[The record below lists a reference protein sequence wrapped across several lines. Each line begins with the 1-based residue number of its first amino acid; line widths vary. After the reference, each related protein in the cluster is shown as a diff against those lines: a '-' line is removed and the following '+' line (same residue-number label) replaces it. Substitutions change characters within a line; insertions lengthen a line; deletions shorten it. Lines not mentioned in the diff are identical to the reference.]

1 MEHPFIYVGCF
12 IKEKEFTEILQ
23 RVPGK
28 RLERLIEHPHITFVY
43 EPEKV
48 DESLFGEEIKIR
60 VVGYG
65 NDGENEGVKVELF
78 TKSTILQDMIGD
90 ISVPHI
96 TISVSKEGKSVNT
109 NQLNFHT
116 IDPFEISG
124 KFGGYA
130 QWEKVII

>member
-1 MEHPFIYVGCF
+1 MEHSFIYVGCF
-12 IKEKEFTEILQ
+12 ITEKDFTEILQ
-23 RVPGK
+23 RLPDG
-28 RLERLIEHPHITFVY
+28 RLERLIENPHITFAY
-43 EPEKV
+43 RPEKV
-48 DESLFGEEIKIR
+48 DESLFGEEIKIT

-96 TISVSKEGKSVNT
+96 TISVSKKGKPVNT
-109 NQLNFHT
+109 KQLNFRAVN
-116 IDPFEISG
+116 PFEIYG

-130 QWEKVII
+130 QCGKVIT